1 LDNPSKSVTEI
12 MFKGELCLLH
22 PFALLLP
29 PPLYVIIP
37 FLYSQPTAP
46 LIYSNFS
53 SLHGTL
59 FSCIFLSIFP
69 FSLHIPPL
77 IEVIHLPSFF
87 LRLIY
92 LPLFFPLPLIHLPF
106 CLHLS
111 SILLPFS
118 PPFIHLPP
126 FFPHL
131 SFVFLPSSPT
141 FLSSSSLLPL
151 LSAVFPPFSSASLHL
166 PSFLLSLTS
175 IFLPSSLVSHP
186 SPLPLPASL
195 IHSSLSATSL
205 PSSSPSSS
213 TSLPSWSF
221 FSSTSLPS
229 SSPSPSTSLHLPLFT
244 R

>member
-1 LDNPSKSVTEI
+1 MDNPSKSVTEI
-12 MFKGELCLLH
+12 MFKGELRLLH

-59 FSCIFLSIFP
+59 FSCLFLSIFP

-92 LPLFFPLPLIHLPF
+92 LHPFFPLPLIHLPF

-111 SILLPFS
+111 SILFS
-118 PPFIHLPP
+118 FFSTYHPP
-126 FFPHL
+126 
-131 SFVFLPSSPT
+131 
-141 FLSSSSLLPL
+141 SSLLP
-151 LSAVFPPFSSASLHL
+151 PPFYRLPPSYPSYQ
-166 PSFLLSLTS
+166 PSFPLFPLPLY
-175 IFLPSSLVSHP
+175 IFLPSS
-186 SPLPLPASL
+186 
-195 IHSSLSATSL
+195 
-205 PSSSPSSS
+205 
-213 TSLPSWSF
+213 
-221 FSSTSLPS
+221 
-229 SSPSPSTSLHLPLFT
+229 
-244 R
+244 